1 MKKTTILYI
10 VSTLGRT
17 GPTRQLL
24 YLISRLD
31 RSLFDPHVVTLS
43 LEPADSLK
51 PKFIKIGI
59 KLHSLELSR
68 FTGLFL
74 ALFRLK
80 RFLKLLKPDII
91 HSQGLRADWLSSQ
104 LNNTIRIATQR
115 NNPFSDYPSLMG
127 QIPGWL
133 AAHLHYRALRRLQ
146 VVACSESISQVNQR
160 FALIDTIIRNGVDTT
175 AFSPLVQSAITKYQR
190 LELNL
195 PVDGQL
201 FIYTGPVINRKNI
214 PYLIRTFAKKTSHN
228 DYLVILGTGPLLEHL
243 RKIAG
248 DKPNIIFRGGVDNV
262 PQYLQVA
269 DWLVSASLDEGL
281 PNSVLEALATGV
293 PALLSDIPPHREIL
307 ALSPD
312 SGELFDVNDPDSL
325 CNLICMLARSADMRK
340 NARALATNHFSCESM
355 SARYQALYHQQLKA
369 R

>member
-1 MKKTTILYI
+1 MKKAAILYI

-17 GPTRQLL
+17 GPTQQLL
-24 YLISRLD
+24 YLISHLD

-43 LEPADSLK
+43 PEPTDSLK
-51 PKFIKIGI
+51 PKFIEIGI

-68 FTGLFL
+68 IAGLFL

-80 RFLKLLKPDII
+80 RFLRILKPDII

-133 AAHLHYRALRRLQ
+133 AAHLHYRALRRLK
-146 VVACSESISQVNQR
+146 VVTCSESISQVNQR
-160 FALIDTIIRNGVDTT
+160 FSLTDTIIRNGVDTT
-175 AFSPLVQSAITKYQR
+175 DFSPLAQTEVTKHQR
-190 LELNL
+190 SELNL

-201 FIYTGPVINRKNI
+201 FIYTGPAINRKNI
-214 PYLIRTFAKKTSHN
+214 PYLICTFGEKADRN

-293 PALLSDIPPHREIL
+293 PVLLSDIPPHREIL

-312 SGELFDVNDPDSL
+312 SGGLFDVNDPDSL
-325 CNLICMLARSADMRK
+325 CNLICMLARSSDMRK
-340 NARALATNHFSCESM
+340 NARALAANHFNCESM
-355 SARYQALYHQQLKA
+355 SARYQTLYHQQLKA
-369 R
+369 Q